1 MITRTYILIYKRM
14 KKKIADFL
22 FNWIDGFSSQTKTI
36 IIILCIILFVVLF
49 VG

>member
-1 MITRTYILIYKRM
+1 MMAYTYVLILKM
-14 KKKIADFL
+14 KKKITDFL

-36 IIILCIILFVVLF
+36 IIILGILLFVVLF